1 MPSSSTQLVPPQA
14 RSRPASVPP
23 QGPFDPRA
31 SEALLERVA
40 ELLHALGT
48 PAHRLER
55 VLGRVAAQLGVE
67 AQFLS
72 TPTSLIFAFGSGEGQ
87 RTHLRRV
94 EPGEVDLG
102 KLVEFDEALEDLED
116 GTLTL
121 DQTRERVEQVAAA
134 PPRYGAL
141 PVTLA
146 FGAASAGASVL
157 FGGGWAELTVT
168 FCIGLGIGMLARLL
182 RGEAVRLFEPL
193 SAFLA
198 AAISLSIAR
207 GLLPMSDSI
216 VTLSALIVLVPGLT
230 MTVAM
235 IELATRHLVSGTAR
249 LAGALTVFLT
259 IAFGVAVGRALV
271 GMVLPGMPHGVPSG
285 VPFDGSVVPLSA
297 WMQWLA
303 LGLAPLAFA
312 VLFQARLR
320 ELPWI
325 LAAGWV
331 GIAVS
336 RVGAG
341 ELGLELQSFLGAL
354 AVGLIS
360 NFFARALDR
369 PASVPLMPGILLLVP
384 GSFGYRALDLFLA
397 HDAVAG
403 LETGFQAALVAVAL
417 VGGLLVSNVL
427 LPPRRSL

>member
-1 MPSSSTQLVPPQA
+1 MMTSSPTRIAPPQVRCTPASEPSSD
-14 RSRPASVPP
+14 R
-23 QGPFDPRA
+23 FDPRSA
-31 SEALLERVA
+31 EALLERVA

-55 VLGRVAAQLGVE
+55 VLGTVATQLGVE

-87 RTHLRRV
+87 RMHMRRV

-116 GTLTL
+116 GLATL
-121 DQTRERVEQVAAA
+121 DETRARVEEVAAA

-157 FGGGWAELTVT
+157 FGGGWAELTIT

-198 AAISLSIAR
+198 AAISLTIAR
-207 GLLPMSDSI
+207 TLVPMSDSI

-249 LAGALTVFLT
+249 LAGAMTVFLT
-259 IAFGVAVGRALV
+259 IAFGVAMGRALV
-271 GMVLPGMPHGVPSG
+271 AMMLPGVSIEEP
-285 VPFDGSVVPLSA
+285 VVPLSA

-336 RVGAG
+336 RAG
-341 ELGLELQSFLGAL
+341 GVELSLELQSFLGAL

-360 NFFARALDR
+360 NLFARALDR

-397 HDAVAG
+397 RDAVAG

>member
-1 MPSSSTQLVPPQA
+1 MASSSTQIIPPQA
-14 RSRPASVPP
+14 RSRPVSVPSP
-23 QGPFDPRA
+23 GPFDRRSA
-31 SEALLERVA
+31 EALLERVA

-116 GTLTL
+116 GILTL
-121 DQTRERVEQVAAA
+121 DQTRARVEEVAAA

-157 FGGGWAELTVT
+157 FGGGWAELTIT

-198 AAISLSIAR
+198 AGVSLSIAR
-207 GLLPMSDSI
+207 GLVPMSDSI

-235 IELATRHLVSGTAR
+235 IELATRHLVSGMAR

-259 IAFGVAVGRALV
+259 IAFGVAMGRALV
-271 GMVLPGMPHGVPSG
+271 GMVWPGVPSG
-285 VPFDGSVVPLSA
+285 GALGGAVVPLTA

-312 VLFQARLR
+312 VLFQARWR

-336 RVGAG
+336 RAGGA
-341 ELGLELQSFLGAL
+341 ELSLELQSFLGAL

-360 NFFARALDR
+360 NLFARALDR

-384 GSFGYRALDLFLA
+384 GSVGYRALDLFLA
-397 HDAVAG
+397 RDAVAG